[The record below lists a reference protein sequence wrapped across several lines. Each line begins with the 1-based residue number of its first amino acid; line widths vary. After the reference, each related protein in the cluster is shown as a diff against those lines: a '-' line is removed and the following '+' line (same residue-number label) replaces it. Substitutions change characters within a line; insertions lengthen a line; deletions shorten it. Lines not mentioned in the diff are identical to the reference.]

1 MQADIS
7 DNDLP
12 EDKMADLLASFNLI
26 LKCKC
31 TSLYGASIAARARIE
46 QIESGSDEMESIEA
60 AFLDNLLCT
69 YESQDATH
77 AWLN

>member
-1 MQADIS
+1 VQGDTC

-12 EDKMADLLASFNLI
+12 EDQLADLLAAFNVMLE
-26 LKCKC
+26 CKC
-31 TSLYGASIAARARIE
+31 TSLYTASVAARARLE
-46 QIESGSDEMESIEA
+46 QIESASDEAQEFEA
-60 AFLDNLLCT
+60 AMLDSLLSE